1 MEQIIYQ
8 LVEHCPNGARVIDY
22 ENSTRED
29 VMRYASD
36 CVSPY
41 ELYEIKQ
48 VSEAKPVYPVYN
60 PFTHKCIGMSEGTDW
75 RTVSKEIIKKKS

>member
-1 MEQIIYQ
+1 MERFTYQ
-8 LVEHCPNGARVIDY
+8 LVWHCPNGTRVIDY
-22 ENSTRED
+22 ESSTRED

-48 VSEAKPVYPVYN
+48 TGEPKPVYPVRD
-60 PFTHKCIGMSEGTDW
+60 PFTHKIKGMSEGTEW
-75 RTVSKEIIKKKS
+75 KTVSKEIIQTLS